1 MPVVDPITFAVM
13 RRRFESIAQEMT
25 LSLERSSWTTMLALN
40 RDFSCVIYDHRPR
53 QVCMHDAVAIHTTS
67 MHLVMEAI
75 ADAFADDVHDGDV
88 FICNDPY
95 RGNTHVGDVVIA
107 APVFSG
113 EALRFWSVAKAH
125 HMDIGAFVASSC
137 TPASENVWQEGIQIP
152 PVRLV
157 DGGRPRKDIIELFL
171 ANVRYREL
179 VEGDLMAQLGAVQR
193 GRRLLHELCEEEG
206 ADAVSR
212 ASDELLEYADRRMSR
227 AIEAIPDGVYH
238 GEAWVDSD
246 GVDVTD
252 VPVRATVTIAGDQV
266 HVDFSDS
273 GPQAKGAMN
282 GTLATTTGA
291 ATIPFLLYVDP
302 DIPHND
308 GAIRHVTV
316 TAAEGTIA
324 HARHPASTSI
334 ATMVPSAALGAAVHK
349 AMAQAIPERVIAGA
363 ARSANA
369 PQFAGEDPRTGK
381 PWGMNL
387 RNGVGGS
394 GANREAEGWPVITNE
409 GAGGLKIQSIEQLE
423 LIYPLF
429 VEEMQIAPGSMGYGT
444 HNGGAGTR
452 IAVRPR
458 DAPMSAIT
466 FGDGV
471 INPPH
476 GIAGGTPG
484 FGGGS
489 YVEDRETGRRRY
501 VSASGSVTVGEH
513 ETWVGVSSG
522 GGGWGDPLRR
532 AAPEVVRDV
541 AEGLVATGTAR
552 AVFGVVIAPD
562 GTLDA
567 AATDALRGQRAASQ
581 PPTPPLVSPTEPGV
595 GDWAR
600 REMCEGDVYL
610 LNPTL

>member
-1 MPVVDPITFAVM
+1 MDAITFAVM

-40 RDFSCVIYDHRPR
+40 RDFSCVIYDHRTR

-75 ADAFADDVHDGDV
+75 ANAFMGDLHDGDV
-88 FICNDPY
+88 FLCNDPY
-95 RGNTHVGDVVIA
+95 RGNTHVGDVVAA
-107 APVFSG
+107 APVFSDG
-113 EALRFWSVAKAH
+113 VLRFWSVAKAH

-137 TPASENVWQEGIQIP
+137 TPASTNIWQEGLQIP
-152 PVRLV
+152 PVRIV
-157 DGGRPRKDIIELFL
+157 DAGRTRADVIELFL

-179 VEGDLMAQLGAVQR
+179 VEGDFMAQLGAVQR
-193 GRRLLHELCEEEG
+193 GRRLLAELCEEQG
-206 ADAVSR
+206 ADSVTR
-212 ASDELLEYADRRMSR
+212 ASEELLAYADRRMTR

-246 GVDVTD
+246 GVDVVD
-252 VPVRATVTIAGDQV
+252 IPVRATVTIAGDRV

-308 GAIRHVTV
+308 GAIRHVSV
-316 TAAEGTIA
+316 TAAAGTIA

-369 PQFAGEDPRTGK
+369 PQFAGVDPRTGE

-394 GANREAEGWPVITNE
+394 GANREAEGWPSITNE
-409 GAGGLKIQSIEQLE
+409 GAGGLKVQSIEQLE

-429 VEEMQIAPGSMGYGT
+429 VEQMELEPESMGYGT
-444 HNGGAGTR
+444 HNGAAGTR
-452 IAVRPR
+452 IAVRPYG
-458 DAPMSAIT
+458 AEMSAIT

-471 INPPH
+471 VNPPH
-476 GIAGGTPG
+476 GIAGGSPG

-489 YVEDRETGRRRY
+489 YVEDRVTGARRF
-501 VSASGSVTVGEH
+501 VSASGAVSVGEH

-522 GGGWGDPLRR
+522 GGGWGDPHRR
-532 AAPEVVRDV
+532 EPAEVVRDV
-541 AEGLVATGTAR
+541 IEGVIGADTAET
-552 AVFGVVIAPD
+552 VFGVVLGSNRASVD
-562 GTLDA
+562 RAATERLRAGA
-567 AATDALRGQRAASQ
+567 AAERERGLA
-581 PPTPPLVSPTEPGV
+581 LVSPTEPGV
-595 GDWAR
+595 GDWAA
-600 REMCEGDVYL
+600 REMGDGDVYL
-610 LNPTL
+610 LNPNL

>member
-1 MPVVDPITFAVM
+1 MDPITFAVM
-13 RRRFESIAQEMT
+13 RRRFEGIAQEMT

-40 RDFSCVIYDHRPR
+40 RDFSCVIYDAGPH

-75 ADAFADDVHDGDV
+75 AGAFAHDLCDGDV
-88 FICNDPY
+88 FLCNDPY
-95 RGNTHVGDVVIA
+95 RGNTHVGDVVVA
-107 APVFSG
+107 APVFCEGS
-113 EALRFWSVAKAH
+113 LRFWSVAKAH

-152 PVRLV
+152 PVRIV
-157 DGGRPRKDIIELFL
+157 DAGRTRTDVIELFL

-179 VEGDLMAQLGAVQR
+179 VEGDFMAQLGAVRR
-193 GRRLLHELCEEEG
+193 GRRLLYELCVEEG
-206 ADAVSR
+206 ADTVSR
-212 ASDELLEYADRRMSR
+212 ASDELLAYADRRMSR
-227 AIEAIPDGVYH
+227 AMQAIPDGIYE

-246 GVDVTD
+246 GVDVTNI
-252 VPVRATVTIAGDQV
+252 PVRATVTIAGDRA
-266 HVDFSDS
+266 HVDFSAS

-291 ATIPFLLYVDP
+291 ATIPFLLYIDS

-308 GAIRHVTV
+308 GAIRHIAV
-316 TAAEGTIA
+316 TAAPGTIA

-369 PQFAGEDPRTGK
+369 PQFAGIDPRTDE

-394 GANREAEGWPVITNE
+394 GGVREAEGWPAITNE
-409 GAGGLKIQSIEQLE
+409 GAGGLKVQSIEQLE

-429 VEEMQIAPGSMGYGT
+429 VEQMELEPESMGFGT
-444 HNGGAGTR
+444 HNGAAGTR
-452 IAVRPR
+452 IAVRPSG
-458 DAPMSAIT
+458 AGMTAIT

-471 INPPH
+471 VNPPH
-476 GIAGGTPG
+476 GIVGGSPG

-489 YVEDRETGRRRY
+489 YVEDRETGRRRF

-522 GGGWGDPLRR
+522 GGGWGDPLQRDTD
-532 AAPEVVRDV
+532 AVVRDITEGV
-541 AEGLVATGTAR
+541 IGAETAR
-552 AVFGVVIAPD
+552 GVFGVVLGPD
-562 GTLDA
+562 GTLDDV
-567 AATDALRGQRAASQ
+567 ATTALRGELSGPGHPAPA
-581 PPTPPLVSPTEPGV
+581 LVTPTEPGV
-595 GDWAR
+595 GKWAQ
-600 REMCEGDVYL
+600 REMREGDVYL
-610 LNPTL
+610 LNPTV